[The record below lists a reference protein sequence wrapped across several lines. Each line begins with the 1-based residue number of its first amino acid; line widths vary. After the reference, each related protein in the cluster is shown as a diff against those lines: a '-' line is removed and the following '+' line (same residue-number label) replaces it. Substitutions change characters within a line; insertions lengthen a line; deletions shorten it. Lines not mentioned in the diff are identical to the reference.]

1 MWSADRRAPRESGR
15 RTASPGCFWISWGVF
30 YGITHMPPQILFH
43 VLIKSVIPFHLGNRH
58 MQHIFQSLIE
68 IKPHRIF
75 MQRGIF
81 SVDSEAFIKELLMHR
96 GDSSFCTKLFPREI
110 FSGHR
115 FRAPLY
121 RPWNRRQSKG
131 FPNFRMSGHREI
143 AHIFPDSLWNCTPA
157 QSR

>member
-1 MWSADRRAPRESGR
+1 MHAPDRPRRSR
-15 RTASPGCFWISWGVF
+15 KQHQVRFILPRQIGVF

-81 SVDSEAFIKELLMHR
+81 SVHQFLHHIRVFHDIQKHPGEAVLRPLSRGALLSADHMIP
-96 GDSSFCTKLFPREI
+96 LF
-110 FSGHR
+110 
-115 FRAPLY
+115 
-121 RPWNRRQSKG
+121 RQNAYARNLLQNIQKQ
-131 FPNFRMSGHREI
+131 PEV
-143 AHIFPDSLWNCTPA
+143 LV
-157 QSR
+157 